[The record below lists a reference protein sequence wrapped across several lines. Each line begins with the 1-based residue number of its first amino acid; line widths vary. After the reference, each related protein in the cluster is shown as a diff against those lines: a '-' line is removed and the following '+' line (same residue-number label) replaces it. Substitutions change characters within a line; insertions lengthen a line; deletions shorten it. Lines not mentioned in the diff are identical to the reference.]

1 MIKCQI
7 VVLCFGLFWI
17 SSAFSTEG
25 VSGDAD
31 SPPLSQIV
39 NVASDQRVLKSLQK
53 SKESEIAAAKWM
65 HIVSPDEENVLGLK
79 ELFNFAKSVSGYSP
93 VEINKI
99 QNLNQTLLTQDNE
112 LRQAKDLLLV
122 SGGHGAISALYKLKY
137 DDAYIR
143 EKVVDPLVKAGVS
156 FKVIVIDACESA
168 GHLSNFRP
176 LLAKDG
182 YFIGNILASTD
193 AFYTIHILNQL
204 VKNHDFAISSLK
216 NPFQKKTDHFPFLDL
231 ILYSDHFFPEDV
243 TSWLMKSPLAKSQEK
258 KSLLY
263 INLISNLKRYLKMIK
278 ETEESKPVW
287 VDEARNLVRIAEK
300 LSESQPEYLSKE
312 LMQKIWKKLD
322 EKVIESGFQSY
333 GDVETFIE
341 KNLTDSVLDPYLQ
354 TLIVD
359 LQKTLH
365 FSQQLIWSE
374 NDQKAWY
381 DSQISTLGP
390 CIEVMGRSV
399 DQHLSRMVLKSG
411 LSASVFQGKDDFYGE
426 IADVFLSLG

>member
-7 VVLCFGLFWI
+7 VVLCFGLFWV
-17 SSAFSTEG
+17 SSAYSTEG

-31 SPPLSQIV
+31 SPLLSQVVKI
-39 NVASDQRVLKSLQK
+39 ASDQRILKSPQK
-53 SKESEIAAAKWM
+53 SKESEIAQAKWM
-65 HIVSPDEENVLGLK
+65 HIVSPDEENVLGLR
-79 ELFNFAKSVSGYSP
+79 ELFNSAKSVSGYSP

-99 QNLNQTLLTQDNE
+99 HSLNQTLLTQDNE
-112 LRQAKDLLLV
+112 FRNTKDLLLV

-143 EKVVDPLVKAGVS
+143 EKVVDPLVKAGVT

-168 GHLSNFRP
+168 GHLSTFRP

-204 VKNHDFAISSLK
+204 VKNHDFAISSLN

-231 ILYSDHFFPEDV
+231 IIYNDHFFPEEV
-243 TSWLMKSPLAKSQEK
+243 TSWIMKSPLAKNKEK

-263 INLISNLKRYLKMIK
+263 INLISNLKRSLKMIK
-278 ETEESKPVW
+278 EAEESKPVW
-287 VDEARNLVRIAEK
+287 VDEARHLVSIAEK
-300 LSESQPEYLSKE
+300 LFESEPDCLSKE

-333 GDVETFIE
+333 IDVETFIE

-374 NDQKAWY
+374 YDQKAWY

-390 CIEVMGRSV
+390 YIEVMGRSV
-399 DQHLSRMVLKSG
+399 DQHLSRMILKSG
-411 LSASVFQGKDDFYGE
+411 LPISGFQGKGNFYGE
-426 IADVFLSLG
+426 IAEMFLSLD